1 MEAMVNESSQSS
13 GEVLEILGK
22 TPVSSEPGEDA
33 FDHPPPGQD
42 NEALHVAPLDDLHAH
57 QRHLCHNSFNLPG
70 VVTAIGPDH
79 FEPGQAPAYLV
90 ENQPGTV
97 AVLDCG
103 GVDKDPHW
111 QPFGIDQCVD
121 FAAFDLLAGVVT
133 YLVVSTAPFSADFTD
148 WLSRTAVAGL
158 GSRPIRA
165 RKAMCSSAQIAS
177 HTPSRWNLRKML

>member
-42 NEALHVAPLDDLHAH
+42 NEALHVAPLDDLHAQH
-57 QRHLCHNSFNLPG
+57 RHLCHGSCNLPG

-90 ENQPGTV
+90 ENQRALPRS
-97 AVLDCG
+97 
-103 GVDKDPHW
+103 W
-111 QPFGIDQCVD
+111 I
-121 FAAFDLLAGVVT
+121 AAEWTKTRIGSPS
-133 YLVVSTAPFSADFTD
+133 VSTNA
-148 WLSRTAVAGL
+148 WIL
-158 GSRPIRA
+158 RPLTFLP
-165 RKAMCSSAQIAS
+165 AS
-177 HTPSRWNLRKML
+177 